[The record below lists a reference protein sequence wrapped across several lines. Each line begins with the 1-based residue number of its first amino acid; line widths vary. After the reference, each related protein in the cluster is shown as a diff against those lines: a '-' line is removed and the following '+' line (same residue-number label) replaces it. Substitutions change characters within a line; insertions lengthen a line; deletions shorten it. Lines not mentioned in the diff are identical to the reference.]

1 MPFESLSEKIQY
13 SLRKLTG
20 RGKVN
25 EKDIDDAMR
34 EIRVSLL
41 EADVNYKIVKQF
53 ISEVKEKALGERVM
67 KSLTPG
73 DQVVKIVY
81 EELVK
86 LMGEEAVPL
95 NLKKSGISVI
105 LVVGLQGSGKT
116 THVGK
121 LANYLRKN
129 YKLKPLMVA
138 ADVYRP
144 AAINQLVTIGKQLD
158 IEVFEMGILTK
169 PQVIAK
175 KGLEYAKE
183 KGYNVVLIDTAGR
196 LAIDEALMQ
205 ELVEIKDIVNPD
217 EILLTVDAMTG
228 QDAVNV
234 ATKFHEK
241 LDVTGCLLTK
251 LDSDTRGGAALSIRY
266 MTQIPIKFTGI
277 GEKMDEIDE
286 ATDRVLMGPAKT
298 SRKISDKEKR
308 LVAIHESGHAVIGI
322 KLPDAQ
328 EVHKITI
335 IPRGMAGGYTM
346 MLPKEEKMGIMTKEE
361 LESQIIGL
369 MGGRAAERLFLNAT
383 TTGAS
388 DDFKKATRIARSM
401 VTKYGMSDLGPMQLE
416 EEQEGVFLGRDYNK
430 TKNFSDQVA
439 LEIDKAVRKIVDDC
453 YDKAVEILKKN
464 EKLVH
469 LLADALVENETLT
482 KEQIECLVE
491 TGKMCP
497 ADPKQTSEPTMVKLK
512 EIAKSKNIKGYAKMT
527 REELEAAL
535 KENDK

>member
-1 MPFESLSEKIQY
+1 MPFESLSEKIQF

-53 ISEVKEKALGERVM
+53 INEVKELALGERVM

-95 NLKKSGISVI
+95 NLKKAGTSVV

-129 YKLKPLMVA
+129 NKLKPLMIA
-138 ADVYRP
+138 ADIYRP
-144 AAINQLVTIGKQLD
+144 AAINQLVTLGKQLD
-158 IEVFEMGILTK
+158 IEVFQMGILTK
-169 PQVIAK
+169 PQVIVK

-183 KGYNVVLIDTAGR
+183 KGFNLVLIDTAGR

-205 ELVEIKDIVNPD
+205 ELVEIKEIVEPD

-234 ATKFHEK
+234 ASTFHQK
-241 LDVTGCLLTK
+241 LDITGCLLTK

-266 MTQIPIKFTGI
+266 MTQIPIKFVGQ
-277 GEKMDEIDE
+277 GEKMDEIDVFHPDRMAKRILGMGDVLTFIEKAQASFDEDE
-286 ATDRVLMGPAKT
+286 AM
-298 SRKISDKEKR
+298 
-308 LVAIHESGHAVIGI
+308 
-322 KLPDAQ
+322 KLA
-328 EVHKITI
+328 
-335 IPRGMAGGYTM
+335 
-346 MLPKEEKMGIMTKEE
+346 EKMQAGRFTYNDFLKQIQTIKKMGSLKSLLGMIPGLGSQIKNLNIDEKKFVYIEAIIGSMTKEE
-361 LESQIIGL
+361 RNNPDLVNKSHS
-369 MGGRAAERLFLNAT
+369 RK
-383 TTGAS
+383 S
-388 DDFKKATRIARSM
+388 RIANGSGRSYQEINNL
-401 VTKYGMSDLGPMQLE
+401 TKQFEQMRAQMKTVMGMD
-416 EEQEGVFLGRDYNK
+416 EEQMEKVSKGKAPMPGLQPSKPKKGKGKNK
-430 TKNFSDQVA
+430 GGF
-439 LEIDKAVRKIVDDC
+439 RF
-453 YDKAVEILKKN
+453 
-464 EKLVH
+464 
-469 LLADALVENETLT
+469 
-482 KEQIECLVE
+482 
-491 TGKMCP
+491 
-497 ADPKQTSEPTMVKLK
+497 
-512 EIAKSKNIKGYAKMT
+512 
-527 REELEAAL
+527 
-535 KENDK
+535 